1 MKICFRLI
9 METDQ
14 WLGVEVRHLAALQ
27 AVAEERSFGRAA
39 TRLGYTQSAVSQ
51 QIATLEKTVG
61 TRLVERPGGPRP
73 VSLTEAGDVLLR
85 HAGGIV
91 AQLRAAQADLAALAE
106 GSAGTLRVGT
116 YQSAGARILPDVISR
131 FKQAYPDVSVALR
144 EGEDD
149 DLAALVEEGE
159 LDLCF
164 IAMPPPEGPFEGVEL
179 LQDPYVLIVQA
190 GSPLARRDRA
200 PALREIAELP
210 LISFRTCRAMHQ
222 IETHLRARGHDADVV
237 FRSDDNGTVQGMVA
251 AGFGV
256 ALLPM
261 LAVDQRDDRV
271 AIVDLQGKVP
281 PRIVGV
287 TWHRDRRWTP
297 AAETFVRIAQ
307 EVCRE
312 VQATLPGG
320 AAVEAA
326 SA

>member
-1 MKICFRLI
+1 MI
-9 METDQ
+9 MESDQ

-51 QIATLEKTVG
+51 QIAMLEKTVG
-61 TRLVERPGGPRP
+61 AKLVERPGGPRP
-73 VSLTEAGDVLLR
+73 VSLTEAGEVLLG

-91 AQLRAAQADLAALAE
+91 ARLRAAQADLAALAE
-106 GSAGTLRVGT
+106 GAAGTLRVGT

-131 FKQAYPDVSVALR
+131 FKQAYPDVSVQLR

-149 DLAALVEEGE
+149 DLVNLVEEGE

-164 IAMPPPEGPFEGVEL
+164 IAMPPPDGPFEAVEL
-179 LQDPYVLIVQA
+179 LRDPYVLIVQA
-190 GSPLARRDRA
+190 GSPLARRDRP

-210 LISFRTCRAMHQ
+210 LIGFRTCRAMHQ
-222 IETHLRARGHDADVV
+222 IETHLRARGHSAEVV

-251 AGFGV
+251 AGMGV

-261 LAVDQRDDRV
+261 LAVDERDDRV
-271 AIVDLQGKVP
+271 TIIDLGGKVP

-287 TWHRDRRWTP
+287 AWHRDRHRP
-297 AAETFVRIAQ
+297 AAAETFVRIAS

-312 VQATLPGG
+312 LEAGLP
-320 AAVEAA
+320 AELARVA